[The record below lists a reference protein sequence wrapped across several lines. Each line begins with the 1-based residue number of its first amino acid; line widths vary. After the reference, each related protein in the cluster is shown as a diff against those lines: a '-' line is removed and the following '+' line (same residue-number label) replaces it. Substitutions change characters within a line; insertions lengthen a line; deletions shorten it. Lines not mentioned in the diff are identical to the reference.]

1 VFRSDG
7 IVLDDLSKKGGMLRH
22 WLDLVSTATTSWT
35 FASGIIRDQL
45 VISVMDGATFKDCF
59 VVDLQSYVW
68 TRHSN
73 IDATS
78 FWTGQQG
85 QADELYWGRRGAAR
99 VCTLDSIFQKVG
111 NSAYKADGDGDSV
124 LPVLETAFYEFGRPG
139 LKRIK
144 SCYTGYE
151 LTDYATDNPTATLA
165 YILTPEETSY
175 TSLSAGLDE
184 QTTYRRER
192 FTIGRQAPGI
202 ALKFTRVAAG
212 DFLLY
217 DLGFDVHALEPSR
230 LAQ

>member
-1 VFRSDG
+1 
-7 IVLDDLSKKGGMLRH
+7 
-22 WLDLVSTATTSWT
+22 
-35 FASGIIRDQL
+35 
-45 VISVMDGATFKDCF
+45 MDGTTFKDCF
-59 VVDLQSYVW
+59 QIDLQSYVW

-73 IDATS
+73 VDATS
-78 FWTGQQG
+78 FWTGLQG
-85 QADELYWGRRGAAR
+85 QADELYWGRRNVAG

-111 NSAYKADGDGDSV
+111 NSTYKADGDSDAV
-124 LPVLETAFYEFGRPG
+124 LPVLETPFFEFRQPG

-144 SCYTGYE
+144 SFYPGYE
-151 LTDYATDNPTATLA
+151 LTDHASDNPTATLA

-175 TSLSAGLDE
+175 TSLSTGLVE
-184 QTTYRRER
+184 QTTYRRDR

-217 DLGFDVHALEPSR
+217 DLGFDVHPLEPSR